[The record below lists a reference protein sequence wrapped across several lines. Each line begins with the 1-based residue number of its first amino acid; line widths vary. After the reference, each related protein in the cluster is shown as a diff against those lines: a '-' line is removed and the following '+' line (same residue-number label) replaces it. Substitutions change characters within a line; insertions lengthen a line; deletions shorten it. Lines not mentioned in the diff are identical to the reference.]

1 MQETTSG
8 KKFSRDS
15 LWTSVTTD
23 RYGKTSNAYYSYG
36 DSGKT
41 ESSARSGVSLE
52 NYLDV
57 IKRGDDATTS
67 FDGTRRR
74 VQLSP
79 GNLSVTYRGK
89 TWYPKEKV
97 TISGA
102 SLYATW
108 PSAPAVAPAVTN
120 EIDDLAKTRIFQQ
133 IRAQQTAFT
142 SLTFLGELGSTISMI
157 RNPAAAL
164 RKNVSIYMQTL
175 QKRLNSVQRV
185 KKHKKRYVFDLRKVA
200 AETWLEAQMGWLPL
214 ISDIRNAVEALERLS
229 GGVTPRTRFTAMAKD
244 QPTYSRTVTNI
255 ALPIGILNG
264 TREEIISIENS
275 VRYVVG
281 WRAKIDVSHG
291 ADLRLFGLNW
301 AEVPITVYELI
312 PFSFL
317 LDYFVNL
324 GKVIEAVCTATD
336 EIVFT
341 CRTERRESSRSYIV
355 YTDSKRVRSNTT
367 YDILSCS
374 CVPEMRTLRDFSVT
388 RRKATLTVPSLH
400 LSLPQHTSQWLNI
413 GALKDTAFRTKNRYK
428 S

>member
-1 MQETTSG
+1 MQETTIG
-8 KKFSRDS
+8 KRFSKDS
-15 LWTSVTTD
+15 LWTSVQTD
-23 RYGKTSNAYYSYG
+23 RYGAVSYAYYSYG
-36 DSGKT
+36 DSGKA
-41 ESSARSGVSLE
+41 ESSARSGVALE

-57 IKRGDDATTS
+57 IKAGGDATTS

-79 GNLSVTYRGK
+79 GHLAVTYRNK
-89 TWYPKEKV
+89 AWHPKEK
-97 TISGA
+97 TRISGSA
-102 SLYATW
+102 LYVLW
-108 PSAPAVAPAVTN
+108 PDKPAVAPSVTK
-120 EIDDLAKTRIFQQ
+120 EVDDLAKTRIFQQ

-142 SLTFLGELGSTISMI
+142 TLTFLGELGSTISMI

-164 RKNVSIYMQTL
+164 RKNVSSYMATV
-175 QKRLNSVQRV
+175 QKRLNNV
-185 KKHKKRYVFDLRKVA
+185 KMRKSKKKYMFDLRKVA

-214 ISDIRNAVEALERLS
+214 ISDIRNAAEALERIS
-229 GGVTPRTRFTAMAKD
+229 GSVTPKTRFVAMSKD
-244 QPTYSRTVTNI
+244 QPTYNRTVTNI

-264 TREEIISIENS
+264 TREEIINIENS

-281 WRAKIDVSHG
+281 WQAKIEVSHD
-291 ADLRLFGLNW
+291 ADLRMLGLNW
-301 AEVPITVYELI
+301 AEVPITAYELI

-336 EIVFT
+336 GIT
-341 CRTERRESSRSYIV
+341 YCCRTERRESSRSYIV

-374 CVPEMRTLRDFSVT
+374 CVPEVRTLRDLSVK

-400 LSLPQHTSQWLNI
+400 LSLPQSTSKWLNI
-413 GALKDTAFRTKNRYK
+413 AALKDTAFRTNNRYRH
-428 S
+428 